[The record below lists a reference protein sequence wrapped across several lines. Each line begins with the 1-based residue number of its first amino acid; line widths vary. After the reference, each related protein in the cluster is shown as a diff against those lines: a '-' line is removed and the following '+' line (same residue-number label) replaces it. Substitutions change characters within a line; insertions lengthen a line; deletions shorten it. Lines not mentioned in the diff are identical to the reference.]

1 MLKQNKFMSLKKIFI
16 ASGIVVIVAV
26 SVIVLY
32 LLSQKKETVSQEPA
46 QNQESAI
53 PSVLP
58 SGTESSRNQEDVA
71 EARKIF
77 ENAVQETTSDKTK
90 TDGSKKIDFKNQK
103 GSPIPLSD
111 FENDLDVKIY
121 PELQKYLDNG
131 YQVFYCPGTDG
142 KKEFGIFLEYDMEK
156 LYRVFTYDVL
166 DMMKNWEST
175 ILPDLHIVLY
185 PNSDFSGSELNQK
198 LQFKNGKYRYAEIN
212 LPGGGKG
219 SIEYEAIESGVIVAA
234 SPLCL
239 DKVHEYYEPIG
250 P

>member
-1 MLKQNKFMSLKKIFI
+1 MSPKKIFI
-16 ASGIVVIVAV
+16 VAGIIVIVAV

-53 PSVLP
+53 PTALP
-58 SGTESSRNQEDVA
+58 SGSQESVELTQ
-71 EARKIF
+71 KIF
-77 ENAVQETTSDKTK
+77 ENVTQETISDETK
-90 TDGSKKIDFKNQK
+90 KEGSKKIDFENQK

-111 FENDLDVKIY
+111 FENALDVEIHPK
-121 PELQKYLDNG
+121 LQEYLNNG
-131 YQVFYCPGTDG
+131 YQVFYCPGSGG
-142 KKEFGIFLEYDMEK
+142 KKEFGIYLEYDMEK
-156 LYRVFTYDVL
+156 LYRGFTYDVL

-175 ILPDLHIVLY
+175 IFPDLHTVLY
-185 PNSDFSGSELNQK
+185 PNSDFSDSELNQK
-198 LQFKNGKYRYAEIN
+198 LQFKNGKYRYAEMN
-212 LPGGGKG
+212 LPGGEKG

-239 DKVHEYYEPIG
+239 DKVYQYYEPID